1 MSLFRKPKRNVRQRQ
16 ADDDD
21 ADDVDAQVEEDP
33 GLRELQTSIAKF
45 KEKKASKNEK
55 KKNVKN
61 TFDDDDKEDK
71 KAAAQLLSF
80 DEDLLTGGLFRTIGP
95 YSFVGTCFSKRY
107 RHNCWGNL
115 IALLFIT
122 DMV

>member
-21 ADDVDAQVEEDP
+21 DDCVDAQVEEDP
-33 GLRELQTSIAKF
+33 GLRELQSSIAKF
-45 KEKKASKNEK
+45 KEKKASKSEK

-61 TFDDDDKEDK
+61 AIDVDDDKEDK

-80 DEDLLTGGLFRTIGP
+80 DEDLLTGGIFTNIHFRIL
-95 YSFVGTCFSKRY
+95 VKV
-107 RHNCWGNL
+107 L
-115 IALLFIT
+115 LLFKKF
-122 DMV
+122 